1 MQREVNSKF
10 FTMKK
15 KHGII
20 LACLLLLAGIVFF
33 CPKDRMAEVWIGLAK
48 RVTRQSDRVSFGF
61 APIDSL
67 YGKNQYR
74 YFLFVKEKG
83 NGERATHPL
92 PRNLRDSL
100 LILSDDE
107 RGEWTDPDKTYA
119 PPSAFHFLLKPDE
132 GNALFRITGVTKRAD
147 TGNLYQLE
155 RM

>member
-33 CPKDRMAEVWIGLAK
+33 CPKDRLAESWIGLAK
-48 RVTRQSDRVSFGF
+48 RITRQSDRVSFGF

-74 YFLFVKEKG
+74 YFLFVKENG
-83 NGERATHPL
+83 NGEKSLISAPAEQ
-92 PRNLRDSL
+92 RDSL
-100 LILSDDE
+100 LILSDDKQS
-107 RGEWTDPDKTYA
+107 EWIDADKTYV
-119 PPSAFHFLLKPDE
+119 PSSGFSRKRKADE
-132 GNALFRITGVTKRAD
+132 ENALYRITGVTKRTDA
-147 TGNLYQLE
+147 GNLYQLE